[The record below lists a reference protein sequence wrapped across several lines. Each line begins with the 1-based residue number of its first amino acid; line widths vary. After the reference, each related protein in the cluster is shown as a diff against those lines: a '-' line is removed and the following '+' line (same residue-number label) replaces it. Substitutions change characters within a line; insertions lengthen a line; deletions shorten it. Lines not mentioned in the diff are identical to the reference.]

1 MGVVMDKVGTHAAPN
16 AKANAIIGKLLK
28 EKDYH
33 ELLKFELVSEV
44 MDYLRL
50 HTHYGQIFIE
60 LNDDIEANEVMM
72 KRHFFSAY
80 EKLYHFYIDEY
91 RDFFRALFMRYE
103 VENLKLYLRAISR
116 NEKLNSI
123 TSHLIISNL
132 YSNLNYD
139 SLNQS
144 TNITE
149 FLEAIKGTPY
159 YSTLDAFVDEEP
171 TSMVFHM
178 EMVLDRGYFNTLYE
192 AIMNL
197 SSRDRELM
205 LELLG
210 INVDILNIQWIYRG
224 RNYFDISSEELF
236 NFTLNGGKRYD
247 FKSLKKFCY
256 MALSDFKTVVSS
268 GDYKDIFADKDY
280 MMERAMERQ
289 LFYELDNFTKK
300 GGLSIVLPVVLL
312 FKFEY
317 EIRDLFTILEGIKY
331 HVSDIGE
338 LLIRDLRRTR

>member
-1 MGVVMDKVGTHAAPN
+1 MGVVMDKVGTHAAAN
-16 AKANAIIGKLLK
+16 AKANAMLGKLLK
-28 EKDYH
+28 DKDYH
-33 ELLKFELVSEV
+33 ELLKLETVNEV

-50 HTHYGQIFIE
+50 HTHYSYIFAE
-60 LNDDIEANEVMM
+60 LDDDTEANEVIM
-72 KRHFFSAY
+72 KRHFFKAY

-91 RDFFRALFMRYE
+91 RDFFKALFMRYE
-103 VENLKLYLRAISR
+103 VENLKLYLRAVAR
-116 NEKLNSI
+116 NEKLDSI
-123 TSHLIISNL
+123 ASHLIISDI
-132 YSNLNYD
+132 YSNLNYS
-139 SLNQS
+139 SLNQA
-144 TNITE
+144 TNIME
-149 FLEAIKGTPY
+149 FLEDIKGTPY

-178 EMVLDRGYFNTLYE
+178 EMVLDQVYFNTLQE

-197 SSRDRELM
+197 SNTDKKLM

-210 INVDILNIQWIYRG
+210 INVDILNVQWIFRG

-247 FKSLKKFCY
+247 YKALKKFCY
-256 MALSDFKTVVSS
+256 MELEDFKKVVSS
-268 GDYKDIFADKDY
+268 GEYKDIFADKDY

-289 LFYELDNFTKK
+289 LYYELDNFTKLS
-300 GGLSIVLPVVLL
+300 GLSIVLPVVLI

-331 HVSDIGE
+331 HASDISE
-338 LLIRDLRRTR
+338 LLIRDLRRER